1 MENSDIFS
9 HERCGNFYDS
19 STSVMYR
26 IIFGCPV
33 KQITP
38 NLEST
43 MTNLTS
49 AIWPKLCLLSVDIC
63 WHYAIYFSTNFPMTK
78 FLPSLSL
85 LSRCPFG
92 NLLKFGKL
100 YDIIIVYSKGNIFL
114 PTTVKSNFPCL
125 DWEKKLFHFL
135 RNKSE
140 QSHNFSFLQLSVNR
154 AAEFVI

>member
-1 MENSDIFS
+1 MWRNLKFLHIISHSLSVMRRKLIYLHIFS
-9 HERCGNFYDS
+9 HERFGNFYDS

-33 KQITP
+33 KKITP
-38 NLEST
+38 KLEST
-43 MTNLTS
+43 MTILTS
-49 AIWPKLCLLSVDIC
+49 AIWPKLCLLSIDIC

-114 PTTVKSNFPCL
+114 PTNPT
-125 DWEKKLFHFL
+125 FL
-135 RNKSE
+135 
-140 QSHNFSFLQLSVNR
+140 V
-154 AAEFVI
+154 